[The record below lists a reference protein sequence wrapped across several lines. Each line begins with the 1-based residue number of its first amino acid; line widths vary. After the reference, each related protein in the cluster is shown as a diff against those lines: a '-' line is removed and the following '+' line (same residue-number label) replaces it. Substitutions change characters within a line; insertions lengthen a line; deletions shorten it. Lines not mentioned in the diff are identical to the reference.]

1 MFGTES
7 SPQGYPPPVQGQPQ
21 YAPQGYY
28 VPQPPKKSHK
38 VRNILIG
45 VLVFFVIAAM
55 AANMGGGSTK
65 QTASADAGLN
75 TPVRDGS
82 FEFVVTSVERGIGTV
97 GDNPYLQKN
106 AQGAF
111 TIVHLTVKN
120 IGDKPE
126 SFVPGSQKVFDAAG
140 REFTNDAA
148 AALNLEAETSLLAEI
163 NPGNTVTAAVVFD
176 LPAGSDAKTIELHDS
191 LFSGGVV
198 VKLD

>member
-1 MFGTES
+1 MFSTES
-7 SPQGYPPPVQGQPQ
+7 SPEGYPPPVQGQPQ

-38 VRNILIG
+38 VRNIIIG

-65 QTASADAGLN
+65 QTAAADAGLN

-82 FEFVVTSVERGIGTV
+82 FEFVVTNVERGIGTV